1 MTMKKNVN
9 GVVMDMTEE
18 EIKAYEE
25 WAAKIADM
33 PPTESER
40 IEALESA
47 LLELAGVLYNG

>member
-1 MTMKKNVN
+1 MMKKNVN
-9 GVVMDMTEE
+9 GVVMEMTEE

-25 WAAKIADM
+25 WTANIKEL